1 MHLYFFQIFLK
12 INYFNWRT
20 ITSQYCDG
28 FCHTSTWIG
37 YRQTCA
43 PRILNTLP
51 PTSTPILSLWPV
63 LSQSTSFECP
73 ASCLKLA
80 LVSLSLISLSLKKKR
95 KECIFVKVNHK
106 PASVFFSDSVSELL
120 TSSCL
125 LHIQFW
131 SFHYKTSSICLL
143 WI

>member
-1 MHLYFFQIFLK
+1 MHLYFFQIILK

-80 LVSLSLISLSLKKKR
+80 LVSLSYITIFKKEKKR
-95 KECIFVKVNHK
+95 MYFCEGKSQTSQCFFFWFCIWVANKFLLITY
-106 PASVFFSDSVSELL
+106 SILEFSL
-120 TSSCL
+120 
-125 LHIQFW
+125 
-131 SFHYKTSSICLL
+131 
-143 WI
+143 